1 MTHVKHF
8 DIVFVFVDSIVDKN
22 GAVLQFSNTGTL
34 SNCATHTR
42 KSAEQIYVV
51 EESGAE
57 LRSCLGVVFS
67 NETDD
72 FSEVA

>member
-1 MTHVKHF
+1 MKHF
-8 DIVFVFVDSIVDKN
+8 DLVFVFLDSIVDKN

-34 SNCATHTR
+34 SNCATHPG

-51 EESGAE
+51 KESGAK
-57 LRSCLGVVFS
+57 LHSCLGVVFC
-67 NETDD
+67 NEADD